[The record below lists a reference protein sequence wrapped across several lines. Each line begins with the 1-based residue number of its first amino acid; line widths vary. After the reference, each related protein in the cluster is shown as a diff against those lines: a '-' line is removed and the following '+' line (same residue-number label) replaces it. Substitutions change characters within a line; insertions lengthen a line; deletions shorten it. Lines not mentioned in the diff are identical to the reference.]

1 MKMTTI
7 WQSFRNNRFRYGGY
21 ATLTTAIVLGML
33 IVVNLIVGQLPVQ
46 WDLSDNQLFTL
57 SSQTINV
64 LKGLQTPV
72 TIYGLYQPGKEDTL
86 SAAVLKQ
93 YRDHSKMVT
102 VQSIDPVKNPGFVK
116 QYATDNTELSEGS
129 LIVTAGK
136 RFKTVAA
143 ADLFNYDIEQQ
154 QVTSLALEQRL
165 TGALV
170 YVASGK
176 TPIVYTLQGHNEAT
190 LPDDVTKQL
199 ATENYTLKEISL
211 FTNPVPSDANI
222 LMVVAPKS
230 DLTVDE
236 TNKIRTYLAQGGR
249 GIFLMDLART
259 DSPNFQSLFKSYGFT
274 LQRLVVVD
282 TDNTANA
289 GNPILLLPKFA
300 EHDVVNSIKN
310 DKLQILF
317 PGSQAI
323 QPIDL
328 KKRTITIEPL
338 LVSSDKSWGET
349 DLSATS
355 FDKSAKDPD
364 GPFTLAAAITDSVE
378 GKEAKLIVTGT
389 AAFLSPQVTSQVPGN
404 TTLLTNSL
412 SWLSDQKAGQSIPA
426 KSLLSMRL
434 NINGLQGL
442 LCAALVVLII
452 PLTVLGIGTT
462 VWMRRR
468 HQ

>member
-7 WQSFRNNRFRYGGY
+7 CQSFRNNRFKYGGY
-21 ATLTTAIVLGML
+21 ATLMTAIVLGML
-33 IVVNLIVGQLPVQ
+33 IIVNLIVGQLPVQ

-57 SSQTINV
+57 SPQTINV

-86 SAAVLKQ
+86 STAVLKQ

-102 VQSIDPVKNPGFVK
+102 VKSLDPVKNPGFVK
-116 QYATDNTELSEGS
+116 QFTTDNTELSEGS

-143 ADLFNYDIEQQ
+143 ADLFNYDTQQQ

-199 ATENYTLKEISL
+199 ATENYTVKEISL
-211 FTNPVPSDANI
+211 FTNPVPGDANI

-230 DLTVDE
+230 DLTADE

-249 GIFLMDLART
+249 GIFLMDLARA
-259 DSPNFQSLFKSYGFT
+259 DFPNFQSLFKSYGFT

-282 TDNTANA
+282 NDNTANA
-289 GNPILLLPKFA
+289 GNPILLLPKFSDHA
-300 EHDVVNSIKN
+300 VVNSIKN

-323 QPIDL
+323 QPIEL
-328 KKRTITIEPL
+328 KKRTTTIEPL
-338 LVSSDKSWGET
+338 LRSSDKSWGEV
-349 DLSATS
+349 DLAATS
-355 FDKSAKDPD
+355 FEKNAKDPD
-364 GPFTLAAAITDSVE
+364 GPFTLAAAITDNVE
-378 GKEAKLIVTGT
+378 GKETKLIVTGT
-389 AAFLSPQVTSQVPGN
+389 AAFLSSQVTSQVPGN

-462 VWMRRR
+462 VWLRRR